1 MSSTQN
7 REGEKEISILNKPV
21 DGLKQ
26 HYDAIHGVK
35 FRFSRLL
42 DSGVGVKLDGILFNM

>member
-1 MSSTQN
+1 MFNNVKYTEME
-7 REGEKEISILNKPV
+7 RRLNKPV

-26 HYDAIHGVK
+26 PHDAIYGVK
-35 FRFSRLL
+35 FEFSRLL